1 MTPVEDQQV
10 CEKKQIYAT
19 ITHVDR
25 TAHRGRLK
33 ATSKSNSGPRERKH
47 TTLDLK
53 TAEQIHHTQ
62 CVTWRHKDKMRS
74 RADVQRDT
82 KTMSSCGQSPVN

>member
-53 TAEQIHHTQ
+53 TADTSHAVRDLE
-62 CVTWRHKDKMRS
+62 
-74 RADVQRDT
+74 AQRQNAFT
-82 KTMSSCGQSPVN
+82 C